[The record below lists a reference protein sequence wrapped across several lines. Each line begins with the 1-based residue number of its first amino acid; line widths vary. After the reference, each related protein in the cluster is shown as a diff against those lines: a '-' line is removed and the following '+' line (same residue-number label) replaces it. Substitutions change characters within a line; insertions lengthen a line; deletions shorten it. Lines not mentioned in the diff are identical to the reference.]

1 MKGGAWQIETQ
12 QIKVRLLFIVL
23 VSNLDCVSGV
33 IQQYMKDPANAM
45 NDFQQAI
52 EADPTYSL
60 AYFNAANLYFNMRLF
75 EKALKYYD
83 AAVKNC
89 VDDEGAV
96 LNRFVCTFSRIML
109 YKHANYSLGLA
120 TFWIYI
126 SMHDHHSQ
134 GDS

>member
-1 MKGGAWQIETQ
+1 MIL
-12 QIKVRLLFIVL
+12 KVFRLKVFGFDVQFQVKISKTSEVVRFYDLSYL
-23 VSNLDCVSGV
+23 GV
-33 IQQYMKDPANAM
+33 VQQYMNDPANAM
-45 NDFQQAI
+45 KDFQQAI

-96 LNRFVCTFSRIML
+96 LNRLVCLFVCLSVCLFVCL
-109 YKHANYSLGLA
+109 FDLHYDA
-120 TFWIYI
+120 
-126 SMHDHHSQ
+126 
-134 GDS
+134 